1 MSLKR
6 GFVNNNKIMS
16 EVMITLYQE
25 GSIII
30 IIICQNCN
38 SKPAE
43 IFQATGDYCT
53 ECWQAITHT
62 NV

>member
-1 MSLKR
+1 MPLKR
-6 GFVNNNKIMS
+6 GFVNNKIMS
-16 EVMITLYQE
+16 EMIALYQE
-25 GSIII
+25 GSI

-43 IFQATGDYCT
+43 IFQTTGDYCI